1 MRFPFPSEDFEILTD
16 NPATGKKTTRTVK
29 LRPKRPPCTCKKCGS
44 SEYMDDET
52 NPRKTI
58 TVDESGCVTEIII
71 MDTKWRC
78 KSCRSRLESNN
89 IPDYLC
95 KDGEL
100 VKYSDELLSAAV
112 DALVSGYGSNKKVAE
127 AFEIKSE
134 KILREALSQRM
145 KEVKRE
151 HVKSLLPCGM
161 LVIYPFQYAKSD
173 KIKNEDNLC
182 TAIWGINYLEKKKYG
197 IKPYPV
203 LYDIL
208 PDFSVDAIADFLNAH
223 KFDHGV
229 LPKIEFTS
237 YNGTILAFLKKKY
250 PKNPVGVLR
259 TFMLDLIGRR
269 RNRIVLRKI
278 NIGEQKKEAAE
289 SDMSSKPTTYQ
300 IRKEISRLRQLQKEQ
315 NERAKFHLDILCSKI
330 ASVEYGDNFELT
342 YQAWKETLSRESLE
356 TMRFILD
363 SIDSVMQYSKYY
375 GQYDYNMELD
385 IPKYE
390 CKKNPGKD
398 ENDDEDKLITDY
410 SDDVTT
416 NYMEWQMRFIKA
428 FKKAGVPFDT
438 MCYRVW
444 SCVAAQNNEGIP
456 PRLLLRSDYAGTG
469 ITGFRIDL
477 NMLNELFA
485 AADLTE

>member
-1 MRFPFPSEDFEILTD
+1 
-16 NPATGKKTTRTVK
+16 
-29 LRPKRPPCTCKKCGS
+29 
-44 SEYMDDET
+44 
-52 NPRKTI
+52 
-58 TVDESGCVTEIII
+58 
-71 MDTKWRC
+71 
-78 KSCRSRLESNN
+78 
-89 IPDYLC
+89 
-95 KDGEL
+95 
-100 VKYSDELLSAAV
+100 
-112 DALVSGYGSNKKVAE
+112 
-127 AFEIKSE
+127 
-134 KILREALSQRM
+134 
-145 KEVKRE
+145 
-151 HVKSLLPCGM
+151 
-161 LVIYPFQYAKSD
+161 
-173 KIKNEDNLC
+173 
-182 TAIWGINYLEKKKYG
+182 
-197 IKPYPV
+197 
-203 LYDIL
+203 
-208 PDFSVDAIADFLNAH
+208 
-223 KFDHGV
+223 
-229 LPKIEFTS
+229 
-237 YNGTILAFLKKKY
+237 
-250 PKNPVGVLR
+250 
-259 TFMLDLIGRR
+259 MLDLIGRR
-269 RNRIVLRKI
+269 RNQIVLRKI
-278 NIGEQKKEAAE
+278 NIGEPKKEAAE

-416 NYMEWQMRFIKA
+416 NYMEWQMRFVKN
-428 FKKAGVPFDT
+428 FKKAGVPFET

-456 PRLLLRSDYAGTG
+456 PRLLLRSDYAGSG

-485 AADLTE
+485 DADLSE